1 MKIVFYEKGDLS
13 IIVGASKL
21 KGELTIEQI
30 KNESEKKAKELGE
43 LLGREIGFLI
53 DMNGKLDAQ
62 FKKQALINKIVAFG
76 AFLKNPQ
83 LIS

>member
-1 MKIVFYEKGDLS
+1 MKIVFYEKGELS

-53 DMNGKLDAQ
+53 DMNGKLDSQ
-62 FKKQALINKIVAFG
+62 LKK
-76 AFLKNPQ
+76 
-83 LIS
+83 

>member
-1 MKIVFYEKGDLS
+1 MKIVFYEKGELS

-62 FKKQALINKIVAFG
+62 LKK
-76 AFLKNPQ
+76 
-83 LIS
+83 

>member
-1 MKIVFYEKGDLS
+1 MKIVFYEKGELS

-62 FKKQALINKIVAFG
+62 FKK
-76 AFLKNPQ
+76 
-83 LIS
+83 

>member
-1 MKIVFYEKGDLS
+1 MKIVFFEKGELS

-53 DMNGKLDAQ
+53 DMNGKLDTQ
-62 FKKQALINKIVAFG
+62 FKK
-76 AFLKNPQ
+76 
-83 LIS
+83 

>member
-53 DMNGKLDAQ
+53 DMNGKLDNQ
-62 FKKQALINKIVAFG
+62 FKK
-76 AFLKNPQ
+76 
-83 LIS
+83 

>member
-1 MKIVFYEKGDLS
+1 MRIVFYEKGDLS

-62 FKKQALINKIVAFG
+62 LKK
-76 AFLKNPQ
+76 
-83 LIS
+83 

>member
-1 MKIVFYEKGDLS
+1 MYKVLFSGRYNKMKIVFYEKGELS

-30 KNESEKKAKELGE
+30 KNESEKKAKELGD

-62 FKKQALINKIVAFG
+62 LKK
-76 AFLKNPQ
+76 
-83 LIS
+83 

>member
-62 FKKQALINKIVAFG
+62 FKKQYEE
-76 AFLKNPQ
+76 
-83 LIS
+83 S

>member
-1 MKIVFYEKGDLS
+1 MRIVFYEKGELS

-62 FKKQALINKIVAFG
+62 LKK
-76 AFLKNPQ
+76 
-83 LIS
+83 

>member
-53 DMNGKLDAQ
+53 DMNGKLDTQ
-62 FKKQALINKIVAFG
+62 FKK
-76 AFLKNPQ
+76 
-83 LIS
+83 

>member
-1 MKIVFYEKGDLS
+1 MKKTAKDVTGFIFLGRYRNMKIVFYEKGELS

-53 DMNGKLDAQ
+53 DMNGKLDAAL
-62 FKKQALINKIVAFG
+62 KK
-76 AFLKNPQ
+76 
-83 LIS
+83 

>member
-62 FKKQALINKIVAFG
+62 FKK
-76 AFLKNPQ
+76 
-83 LIS
+83 

>member
-1 MKIVFYEKGDLS
+1 MKIVFYEKGELS

-53 DMNGKLDAQ
+53 DMNGKLDNQ
-62 FKKQALINKIVAFG
+62 FKK
-76 AFLKNPQ
+76 
-83 LIS
+83 

>member
-53 DMNGKLDAQ
+53 DMNGKLDAT
-62 FKKQALINKIVAFG
+62 FKK
-76 AFLKNPQ
+76 
-83 LIS
+83 

>member
-1 MKIVFYEKGDLS
+1 MKIVFYEKGELS

-53 DMNGKLDAQ
+53 DMNGKLDTQ
-62 FKKQALINKIVAFG
+62 FKK
-76 AFLKNPQ
+76 
-83 LIS
+83 